1 MEKIIAKIQGILM
14 NSSQKSVIGWAVEE
28 ADFEDVAKEIVKK
41 CFIHDVV
48 VPKVTLCECMG
59 NERVAL
65 DCTMKPCKH
74 PKYFKG

>member
-1 MEKIIAKIQGILM
+1 MKNKILDILR
-14 NSSQKSVIGWAVEE
+14 NNITESKNDYNRIYER
-28 ADFEDVAKEIVKK
+28 DFDNLANELLAAINYTH
-41 CFIHDVV
+41 CCS
-48 VPKVTLCECMG
+48 TLCECGG